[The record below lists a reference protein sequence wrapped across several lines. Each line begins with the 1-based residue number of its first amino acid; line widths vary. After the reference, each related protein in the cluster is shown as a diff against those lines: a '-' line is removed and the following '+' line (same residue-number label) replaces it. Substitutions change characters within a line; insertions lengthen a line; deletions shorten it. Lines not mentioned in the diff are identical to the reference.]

1 MEDLKKEILKL
12 YEQQEAFMK
21 EKYDRSLSFQDG
33 LFDRFE
39 RAKRLGF
46 AEDASIYNSAL
57 VFGNVKAGVKT
68 WIGPYVILD
77 GSGGNIEIGNYCS
90 ISAGVHIYTH
100 DSVMWA
106 LSGGKDPYS
115 KGAVKIG
122 SKTYIGAHSIIKS
135 GVNIGKMCVVGAN
148 SFVNKIFEDN
158 SIIAGSPA
166 RKIGK
171 VILSGDKIKLE
182 YFSEKNNEIDHD
194 EHC

>member
-1 MEDLKKEILKL
+1 MEDLKEEILKL
-12 YEQQEAFMK
+12 YQQQESFMK

-46 AEDASIYNSAL
+46 GEDASIYNSAL

-77 GSGGNIEIGNYCS
+77 GSGGDIEIGEYCS

-106 LSGGKDPYS
+106 LSGGKS
-115 KGAVKIG
+115 SVNKGKVTVGNCNYIG
-122 SKTYIGAHSIIKS
+122 SQSVIISSVSIGSHCIIGA
-135 GVNIGKMCVVGAN
+135 NT
-148 SFVNKIFEDN
+148 FVNRDVEDY
-158 SIIAGSPA
+158 SIVVGSPA
-166 RKIGK
+166 RKIGT
-171 VILSGDKIKLE
+171 VIVDSFGNISLQ
-182 YFSEKNNEIDHD
+182 YNE
-194 EHC
+194 

>member
-12 YEQQEAFMK
+12 YEQQESFMK
-21 EKYDRSLSFQDG
+21 EKYDRTLSFQDG

-46 AEDASIYNSAL
+46 GEDASIYNSAL

-77 GSGGNIEIGNYCS
+77 GSGGDIEIGEYCS

-106 LSGGKDPYS
+106 LSGGKEEFSNASVYI
-115 KGAVKIG
+115 GAR
-122 SKTYIGAHSIIKS
+122 TYIGAQSIIKA
-135 GVNIGKMCVVGAN
+135 GVKIGTMCIVSAN
-148 SFVNKIFEDN
+148 SFINNDVEDH
-158 SIIAGSPA
+158 SIVVGSPA
-166 RKIGK
+166 KKIVN
-171 VILSGDKIKLE
+171 VIIDSAGHISLHYIK
-182 YFSEKNNEIDHD
+182 
-194 EHC
+194 

>member
-21 EKYDRSLSFQDG
+21 EKYERSLSFQDG

-115 KGAVKIG
+115 KGAV
-122 SKTYIGAHSIIKS
+122 
-135 GVNIGKMCVVGAN
+135 NI
-148 SFVNKIFEDN
+148 
-158 SIIAGSPA
+158 
-166 RKIGK
+166 
-171 VILSGDKIKLE
+171 
-182 YFSEKNNEIDHD
+182 
-194 EHC
+194 